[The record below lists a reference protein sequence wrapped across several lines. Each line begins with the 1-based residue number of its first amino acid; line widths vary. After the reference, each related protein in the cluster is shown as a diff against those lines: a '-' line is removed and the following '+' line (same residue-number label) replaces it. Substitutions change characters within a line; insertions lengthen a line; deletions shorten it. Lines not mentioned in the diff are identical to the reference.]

1 MTDGQPMPARPAIAD
16 DITTEALIS
25 RYLAGPALVRNTIAG
40 MDAAQLHAR
49 PIEGKMSTHEVVTH
63 IVDSE
68 AGLGGR
74 IKRALAGEEPVVT
87 QGAHPE
93 AISDPTRD
101 LDVDLERLKTL
112 REQMAEELRQIQPDA
127 WERIAIRR
135 AEREVTVRQVL
146 IMMTRHLESHVATI
160 EEKRAALGI

>member
-1 MTDGQPMPARPAIAD
+1 MTNDQPTPARPAIAD
-16 DITTEALIS
+16 DITTEALIA
-25 RYLAGPALVRNTIAG
+25 RYLAGPALVRDTVAG

-68 AGLGGR
+68 GGLGGR
-74 IKRALAGEEPVVT
+74 LKRALAGEEPVVM
-87 QGAHPE
+87 QGGHPE

-101 LDVDLERLKTL
+101 LDADIERLTTL
-112 REQMAEELRQIQPDA
+112 REQTAEELRQAQQDV

-135 AEREVTVRQVL
+135 GEREMNVRQVL
-146 IMMTRHLESHVATI
+146 VMMTRHLENHVAAI